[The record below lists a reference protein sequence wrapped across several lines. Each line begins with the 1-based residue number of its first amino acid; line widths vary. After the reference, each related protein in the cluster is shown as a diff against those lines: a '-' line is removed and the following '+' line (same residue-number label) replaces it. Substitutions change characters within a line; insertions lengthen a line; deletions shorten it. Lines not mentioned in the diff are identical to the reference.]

1 MAFNWNDYLNLA
13 KSLQKSTLSKIRIE
27 EACCRTAVSRA
38 YYAIYHIALDFAE
51 RNLSYSKNIGNE
63 AGKNHSELGK
73 YYKRCADYEYKK
85 LGRILKR
92 MHSDRLKCDYESS
105 INNAKSTMDNTI
117 LNADD
122 IIKIINK
129 KSI

>member
-1 MAFNWNDYLNLA
+1 MAFNWNDYLDLA
-13 KSLQKSTLSKIRIE
+13 KSFQKLTLSKIKIE

-38 YYAIYHIALDFAE
+38 YYAVYHIALDFAE
-51 RNLSYSKNIGNE
+51 KNLSYSKSTGIE

-73 YYKRCADYEYKK
+73 YYKGCADYEYKK
-85 LGRILKR
+85 LGRILRR
-92 MHSDRLKCDYESS
+92 MHSDRLKCDYGGS
-105 INNAKSTMDNTI
+105 IGNAKSTMNNTI